1 MLDLS
6 DGLAIDARRIAAASG
21 AGLDLRSADLGD
33 PGPALD
39 GGEDHSLLA
48 TFPPG
53 TALPGGF
60 RAIGTVVAGEGV
72 LVDGVPYVRP
82 SGWDPYVGWNG
93 AAG

>member
-1 MLDLS
+1 LDLS
-6 DGLAIDARRIAAASG
+6 AVEVARGSAAPT
-21 AGLDLRSADLGD
+21 L
-33 PGPALD
+33 ALD

-72 LVDGVPYVRP
+72 LVDGVPYLER
-82 SGWDPYVGWNG
+82 SGWDPYAGWDG

>member
-1 MLDLS
+1 M
-6 DGLAIDARRIAAASG
+6 AAG
-21 AGLDLRSADLGD
+21 FPFDVPHD
-33 PGPALD
+33 PRLCLD

-60 RAIGTVVAGEGV
+60 RRIGTVVDGEGV
-72 LVDGVPYVRP
+72 LVDGVPYLAR
-82 SGWDPYVGWNG
+82 SGWDPYENWDG